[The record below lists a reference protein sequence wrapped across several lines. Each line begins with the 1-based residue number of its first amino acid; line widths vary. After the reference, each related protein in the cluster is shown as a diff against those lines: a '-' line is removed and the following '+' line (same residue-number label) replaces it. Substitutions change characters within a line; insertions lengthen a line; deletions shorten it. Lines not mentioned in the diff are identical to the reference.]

1 MTVRI
6 YELAKELGQKAKDLV
21 ETARSLGFDVKTHMT
36 VLDEFQAA
44 KLRDAVSGP
53 RGPIQEE
60 PKKIV
65 RKALKVQKPKPVVK
79 AKRGPLERLTVPS
92 PSALSS
98 GPKGGVELEKK
109 PPRKVAK
116 KRAFEEG
123 PQSRSIGIGGLV
135 APEKPVVQEKA
146 AVTEQRVPKP
156 DEVGLG
162 TAPAVAEKPPVRKP
176 AKKKVPPVRVEAKPE
191 APVVAPPVEVTPPK
205 ATPQRGVP
213 KGGAPKRDESRLGPP
228 ELPSGPPELPMR
240 TPLPPSEKPLTIRK
254 KKARP
259 AAKILYRPGDEGGP
273 PVRHAQKKR
282 PTPTPLARIRL
293 EPDEDIRGIKF
304 RGKGL
309 GREREER
316 RWTGVDDVGAE
327 APPRPRLPFRRP
339 RQRVIAP
346 PKIRTV
352 KVLPKPTQAE
362 LVSPVS
368 IKDFSSAL
376 GIKASVIITKLM
388 QMGVMANINQA
399 LADDVVG
406 LLADELSVKVS
417 LKKPK
422 DFADDLLQERKV
434 EDKPEDLQPRA
445 PVVTFL
451 GHVDH
456 GKTSL
461 LDAIRKANV
470 VSTESGGIT
479 QHIGAYKVV
488 TPQGKGVVFLDTPG
502 HEAFTEMRARGA
514 NVTDV
519 AVLVVAADDGVMPQT
534 EEAINH
540 ATEAKVPIVVAVN
553 KMDLPQANA
562 DRVRQ
567 QLGSLGLVWDG
578 WGGNTVMVEC
588 SALTKKG
595 LDELVEML
603 SLEAELLELKANPRR
618 LAQGTVIEA
627 RSSEGRGVTATL
639 LVRNGTLHVGD
650 VILCGRAYGHVRAMY
665 DDKGT
670 ELREAG
676 PSTPVSVTGLSVVPE
691 AGDRMYV
698 METLARAKEVAEERA
713 RKMRQESLGPRRG
726 VKLEEFFDYMK
737 QTKVKELRVIIKA
750 DVKGS
755 LEVLRKTVPDVATS
769 EVRVRVIHAAVGG
782 VNESDVLLAAASDAI
797 IIGFHVA
804 PEEKARLL
812 AEEKDVDIRLYQVIY
827 QVTDEVKKA
836 VEGLLAP
843 EKREVVDGHI
853 EVREIFKVSR
863 LGTVAGCYV
872 TDGAVTRQN
881 RFRVVRDG
889 AVIYDGRVE
898 TLKRFKDDVR
908 EVRAGFECGIKVA
921 GYDDVKVGDQF
932 EVYHVEEIARKL
944 E

>member
-1 MTVRI
+1 LTVRI
-6 YELAKELGQKAKDLV
+6 YELAKELGRKAKDLV

-36 VLDEFQAA
+36 VLDELQAA
-44 KLRDAVSGP
+44 RLREAVSGP
-53 RGPIQEE
+53 KGAAQEE
-60 PKKIV
+60 PKPKKVVKKATKAGTPSAISRVWGPGVGGPPKPKAVVKAPVLRSEVPSLLRRVAKEKKAPKKIA
-65 RKALKVQKPKPVVK
+65 RKPVV
-79 AKRGPLERLTVPS
+79 
-92 PSALSS
+92 
-98 GPKGGVELEKK
+98 
-109 PPRKVAK
+109 
-116 KRAFEEG
+116 EEV
-123 PQSRSIGIGGLV
+123 V
-135 APEKPVVQEKA
+135 APEKTV
-146 AVTEQRVPKP
+146 
-156 DEVGLG
+156 
-162 TAPAVAEKPPVRKP
+162 VAEKTVVTAQSAVVEKPAVRKP
-176 AKKKVPPVRVEAKPE
+176 AKKKVPPTKVEEKPE
-191 APVVAPPVEVTPPK
+191 VPVKMPPVEVKPPK
-205 ATPQRGVP
+205 
-213 KGGAPKRDESRLGPP
+213 E
-228 ELPSGPPELPMR
+228 
-240 TPLPPSEKPLTIRK
+240 LPPSEKPLTIRK
-254 KKARP
+254 KKPGR

-273 PVRHAQKKR
+273 PLRHAKKKR
-282 PTPTPLARIRL
+282 PTPQPLARIPL
-293 EPDEDIRGIKF
+293 DQQDEDVRGIKF

-309 GREREER
+309 SRDREER
-316 RWTGVDDVGAE
+316 KWTGVEDLRGEVPA
-327 APPRPRLPFRRP
+327 RPRVPFRRP
-339 RQRVIAP
+339 VKRGLPVARP
-346 PKIRTV
+346 V
-352 KVLPKPTQAE
+352 KVVAKPTQAE

-376 GIKASVIITKLM
+376 GIKANVIITKLM

-406 LLADELSVKVS
+406 LLADELSVKVT

-422 DFADDLLQERKV
+422 DIVEDLMAQRKV
-434 EDKPEDLQPRA
+434 EDKPEDLEPRA

-479 QHIGAYKVV
+479 QHIGAYKVSSPQRGGAPKPDGLGV
-488 TPQGKGVVFLDTPG
+488 GTPDPRLGSPGVVFLDTPG

-540 ATEAKVPIVVAVN
+540 AREAKVPIVVAIN

-567 QLGSLGLVWDG
+567 QLGSLGLIWDG

-588 SALTKKG
+588 SALTKHG

-618 LAQGTVIEA
+618 LAEGTVIEA
-627 RSSEGRGVTATL
+627 RSSEGRGVTATI
-639 LVRNGTLHVGD
+639 LVRKGTLHVGD

-665 DDKGT
+665 DDKLA

-698 METLARAKEVAEERA
+698 VETLAQAKEVAQERE
-713 RKMRQESLGPRRG
+713 RKMRSESLRPLRG
-726 VKLEEFFDYMK
+726 VKLEEFFDYMSRSK
-737 QTKVKELRVIIKA
+737 LKELRVIIKA

-782 VNESDVLLAAASDAI
+782 INESDVLLAAASDAI

-812 AEEKDVDIRLYQVIY
+812 AEEKGVDIRLYQVIY
-827 QVTDEVKKA
+827 QMTDEVKKA

-843 EKREVVDGHI
+843 EKKEVVDGHV

-881 RFRVVRDG
+881 RLRVVRDG
-889 AVIYDGRVE
+889 AVIYDGRIE
-898 TLKRFKDDVR
+898 SLKRFKDDVR
-908 EVRAGFECGIKVA
+908 EVRAGFECGIKIA
-921 GYDDVKVGDQF
+921 GYDDIKVGDQL
-932 EVYHVEEIARKL
+932 VSYHVEEIARKL